1 MTGYLLDTN
10 VVSEMTKSEPDPSLR
25 QNLSALSG
33 DQLWISVLTFGEL
46 NKGVS
51 LLPLGRRRIEFEQ
64 FFRALAEEYSDRI
77 LEISLAVAMT
87 WGALAAETRSRGF
100 HLSQIDGLLAAT
112 ALSHGLTVLTRNVR
126 DFLFT
131 NVPVLDPWQSGA
143 IS

>member
-10 VVSEMTKSEPDPSLR
+10 VVSEMTKSEPDANMR
-25 QNLSALSG
+25 QNLSRLTG

-46 NKGVS
+46 NFGVS
-51 LLPLGRRRIEFEQ
+51 LLPLGRRRIQLEQ
-64 FFRALAEEYSDRI
+64 VFRELANEYADRT

-87 WGALAAETRSRGF
+87 WGALAAETRSRGYQ
-100 HLSQIDGLLAAT
+100 LSQVDGLLAAT

-126 DFLFT
+126 DFSFT